1 MAPWPETG
9 DGRTTAVKAGTGLKR
24 AIARPIVSSVV
35 ARRIAVSV
43 VLAAAF
49 GALGCGVNGDDPNAW
64 GMVQY
69 VHADRTFALEYL
81 SPPWEPLHVE
91 PGLRLRITPEVFGFD
106 IGIAASTHGLDIVQ
120 VAAEDQISKLQG
132 VEVFVPEGERF
143 DPLAGLEIPARREPA
158 QPLALVDLADP
169 FAVARAEL
177 TNLALEHDAK
187 IDFDLSTV
195 HNDAGQE
202 GVTFQVVTGHDTFM
216 RVVYL
221 PSAPTVVRVA
231 MVSVFDLATADID
244 QMLDG
249 VITNMPVSESS
260 EGSEG

>member
-1 MAPWPETG
+1 MVLVP
-9 DGRTTAVKAGTGLKR
+9 
-24 AIARPIVSSVV
+24 
-35 ARRIAVSV
+35 V
-43 VLAAAF
+43 VLAAV
-49 GALGCGVNGDDPNAW
+49 GGSLGCGVNGDDPNAW

-106 IGIAASTHGLDIVQ
+106 VGIAASTHGLDIVH
-120 VAAEDQISKLQG
+120 VTADDQISKLQG
-132 VEVFVPEGERF
+132 VEVFVPEDERF
-143 DPLAGLEIPARREPA
+143 DPLAGLELPARR
-158 QPLALVDLADP
+158 QQHKPLASIDLTDP
-169 FAVARAEL
+169 FSVARAEL
-177 TNLALEHDAK
+177 TNMALEHGAK

-202 GVTFQVVTGHDTFM
+202 GVSFQVVTGHDTFM
-216 RVVYL
+216 RAVYL
-221 PSAPTVVRVA
+221 PSEPSVVRVV